1 MNQTHDE
8 TQQPR
13 DAHGGIYIYPT
24 RLAPLLIG
32 FRDGVP
38 ILRVST
44 RPTNNDDLDAI
55 VDDVACMVFPHL
67 DPDQLTVD
75 ISAHWM
81 IDGKVDFSMQDDN
94 WIEIAFCEPAIDD
107 PSGRTEVCCFIIRW
121 A

>member
-8 TQQPR
+8 TQQSR
-13 DAHGGIYIYPT
+13 DAHGSIYTYP
-24 RLAPLLIG
+24 RHLNPFLIG

-38 ILRVST
+38 VLRIGDT
-44 RPTNNDDLDAI
+44 PTHNDDLNAI

-67 DPDQLTVD
+67 DPDQLTVG

-81 IDGKVDFSMQDDN
+81 IDGGVDFSRQWDN
-94 WIEIAFCEPAIDD
+94 WIEIAFCQPAIDD
-107 PSGRTEVCCFIIRW
+107 PSGRTKACCFIIRW